1 MGKHGMQ
8 LRQYGSDASLM
19 GEGSPQ
25 EKGFGKMFSGRAGI
39 VPQDDLCRGA
49 GIRY

>member
-19 GEGSPQ
+19 GEGSPH
-25 EKGFGKMFSGRAGI
+25 EKGFGKRVSGRAGI
-39 VPQDDLCRGA
+39 VP
-49 GIRY
+49 